1 MGHDWI
7 IAQLDA
13 MVAYAARNDLPA
25 LRAALAEARLI
36 ALTEIASRGSPDD
49 PPPSSAPPTDG
60 CMSYH

>member
-1 MGHDWI
+1 MAHDWI

-25 LRAALAEARLI
+25 IRDALSDARLV
-36 ALTEIASRGSPDD
+36 ALTEIASRDAGDE
-49 PPPSSAPPTDG
+49 PPLGGTPPTDG

>member
-1 MGHDWI
+1 MAHDWM

-25 LRAALAEARLI
+25 LRDALADARLV
-36 ALTEIASRGSPDD
+36 ALTEIASRSGGDD
-49 PPPSSAPPTDG
+49 PPAPSAPPTDG